1 MFLSKVKNPST
12 ISINF
17 PPKKCGNWLLMEIQL
32 QMQLISMQKIGLTL
46 TAWLKSLY
54 SISQLHSLGSN
65 IFWGSSAQSD
75 QNLYSYTDGCKML
88 HTILV
93 KHYNDLLETQRS
105 EQGKDE
111 VTFFYVGDV
120 LCIHLGSRYTDFQI
134 HH

>member
-1 MFLSKVKNPST
+1 MLDRFLK
-12 ISINF
+12 
-17 PPKKCGNWLLMEIQL
+17 
-32 QMQLISMQKIGLTL
+32 
-46 TAWLKSLY
+46 TA
-54 SISQLHSLGSN
+54 H
-65 IFWGSSAQSD
+65 
-75 QNLYSYTDGCKML
+75 TDGCKML
-88 HTILV
+88 HGLLV